1 MKSASE
7 FGSALRLVKS
17 PASEESKPPKEPVEE
32 PVAQAHLSC
41 DAVHLEQNGFPFT
54 AAIKWR
60 AAAEFF
66 ADDSQ
71 LAERCWSEWERIM
84 GLPRGFAWQ
93 APQKQAA

>member
-1 MKSASE
+1 MKSSSE
-7 FGSALRLVKS
+7 FGSALRLVEGPVS
-17 PASEESKPPKEPVEE
+17 DESKPPKEPV
-32 PVAQAHLSC
+32 AQAQLSC
-41 DAVHLEQNGFPFT
+41 EAARLEQNGFPFT

-60 AAAEFF
+60 EAAKLF

-84 GLPRGFAWQ
+84 GLPRGFVWQ